1 MKESRDGGRE
11 RYEFMTVSKDTDILL
26 TEERRLR
33 RHSLVKAGVFVL
45 SVLALVV
52 LVRFTPLSQILRAE
66 WVDENVTRLGAWGLL
81 VFVLGG
87 MCVTAVGTP
96 RQIVAFLGG
105 YAYGALWGTLAA
117 LLATVLGCLISFS
130 YSRLLGR
137 SLVRRRMGEKLRQ
150 FDGLLTQH
158 PFSTT
163 ILMRFMPF
171 TNNMV
176 TNLVAGVSSAP
187 LRWYLLGSLL
197 GYLPQTL
204 LFALLGS
211 GVKLGK
217 QWQMGLSI
225 ALFLASL
232 WIGWLLFRR
241 NWQIYTAARE
251 AEGEENEE

>member
-1 MKESRDGGRE
+1 MTVTNGTESRRRE
-11 RYEFMTVSKDTDILL
+11 EC
-26 TEERRLR
+26 RLR
-33 RHSLVKAGVFVL
+33 RRTLVKAGVFVL
-45 SVLALVV
+45 SVLALVM
-52 LVRFTPLSQILRAE
+52 LLRITPLSQVLRPE
-66 WVDENVTRLGAWGLL
+66 WVDENVTRLGVWGLV

-105 YAYGALWGTLAA
+105 YAYGAAWGTLAA
-117 LLATVLGCLISFS
+117 LAATVLGCLLSFG
-130 YSRLLGR
+130 YARLLGR
-137 SLVRRRMGEKLRQ
+137 SLVRRRMGERLRQ
-150 FDGLLTQH
+150 VDGLLARH

-163 ILMRFMPF
+163 IVMRFMPF

-187 LRWYLLGSLL
+187 FGWFVLGSLL

-241 NWQIYTAARE
+241 NWQIYKAARDT
-251 AEGEENEE
+251 EGEEDEGAE